1 MNDPVSHPVQP
12 NLTSSPTNQSPHIR
26 MANDQAGQTS
36 AFTAYASVGGFGAVS
51 SSGGSPSVL
60 LMKSHATL
68 SRDGESFTA
77 YRNDNPSSSMMSGS
91 GIAPVSTASSSP
103 ENVRSALLGAIDSHG
118 ANESG
123 EMEGPVRIS
132 DILNDLG
139 VRDHSATLPPT
150 TMQSSFLGEGEV
162 RDDTYMP
169 KSYAAQGGH
178 LSQHANS
185 TAQHSSEGRFKI
197 EPAQYYGPGSA
208 FRVDAM
214 KGIEPSNPFN
224 NPLVFAS
231 GNPELSE
238 GFSVSEAA
246 DAFLASLEASDQAG
260 HEHAQR
266 EAPSGMSRNYSAG
279 LHQPTVPE
287 LQTPSGPLSSM
298 QALGGSEGN
307 LTPES
312 RVFAELLIMAG
323 KIGIKVNLEATPLEP
338 FGYSASLDLGGMKLL
353 LPGPFKTEIKGK
365 AAVCQ
370 KGLLLLKPMMLD
382 DQPSYGRTSEDQTSE
397 SALVPPPAAPCEPP
411 VAPNTPI
418 CRAKN
423 TEAAWQE
430 ILGSK

>member
-60 LMKSHATL
+60 LMNSHATL

-185 TAQHSSEGRFKI
+185 TAQHSSEGRFTI

-423 TEAAWQE
+423 MEAAWQE